1 LAEQRQQKGGGPALD
16 ETDMKMLRLLR
27 ENARM
32 SYARLAQELGLSES
46 AIRKRMTKLLK
57 HGVIKKFTIIYDTGN
72 EVRAFILVRTQPPVS
87 VPEVSKKILELRHV
101 EAVYEVTGDYDILAI
116 VRGESINDVNES
128 IDYIRSIPG
137 VAGTNSMI
145 VLRQWV

>member
-1 LAEQRQQKGGGPALD
+1 MPHERQQRQVLLD
-16 ETDMKMLRLLR
+16 ETDLRMLELLR

-57 HGVIKKFTIIYDTGN
+57 LGVIKKFTIIYDTGS

-87 VPEVSKKILELRHV
+87 VPDVSKKILELKHV
-101 EAVYEVTGDYDILAI
+101 EAVYEVTGDYDILAV

-128 IDYIRSIPG
+128 IDYIRGIPG

>member
-1 LAEQRQQKGGGPALD
+1 MPEQQRPVLD
-16 ETDMKMLRLLR
+16 EVDLRLLRLLR
-27 ENARM
+27 ENARL

-46 AIRKRMTKLLK
+46 AIRKRMTKLLRQ
-57 HGVIKKFTIIYDTGN
+57 GVIKKFTIVYDTGH
-72 EVRAFILVRTQPPVS
+72 EIRAFILVRTQPPVS
-87 VPEVSKKILELRHV
+87 VPEVSKKILGLEHV
-101 EAVYEVTGDYDILAI
+101 EAVYEVTGDYDILVV
-116 VRGESINDVNES
+116 VRGESIEDVNKS

>member
-1 LAEQRQQKGGGPALD
+1 MPQRQSLD
-16 ETDMKMLRLLR
+16 EVDMRLLRLLR

-46 AIRKRMTKLLK
+46 AVRKRMTKLLK
-57 HGVIKKFTIIYDTGN
+57 LGVIKKFTIIYDIKN

-87 VPEVSKKILELRHV
+87 VPEISKKILELEHV
-101 EAVYEVTGDYDILAI
+101 EAVYEVTGDYDILVT
-116 VRGESINDVNES
+116 VRGETIDDVNKS

-145 VLRQWV
+145 VLRQWT

>member
-1 LAEQRQQKGGGPALD
+1 MPQRQTLD
-16 ETDMKMLRLLR
+16 EVDMRLLRLLR

-46 AIRKRMTKLLK
+46 AVRKRMTKLLK
-57 HGVIKKFTIIYDTGN
+57 LGVIKKFTIIYDIKN

-87 VPEVSKKILELRHV
+87 VPEISKKILELEHV
-101 EAVYEVTGDYDILAI
+101 EAVYEVTGDYDILVT
-116 VRGESINDVNES
+116 VRGETIEDVNKS

-145 VLRQWV
+145 VLRQWT